1 MVTEDQGQTDGNASF
16 LRAARAGNLEK
27 LLEYLKGSIDI
38 NTSNANGLNALHLA
52 SKEGHENV
60 VAELL
65 KRGANVNAATKKGNT
80 ALHIASLAGQEQVVK
95 ILVQNSANVNVQ
107 SQNGFT
113 PLYMAAQEN
122 HDNVVRFL
130 LSNGANQSL
139 STEDGFTPLAVAL
152 QQGHNKVVSVLLEND
167 TIGKVRLPALHIAAK
182 KDDCKA
188 AALLLQNDHNPDVTS
203 KSGFTPLHISAHYGN
218 ENMALV
224 LLEKG
229 ADVNFLAK
237 HQITPLHVASKWG
250 KTNMVN
256 LLIDKGAKIDAATR
270 DGLTPLHCAARSGHD
285 QVVDMLVE
293 KGAPITAKT
302 KNGLAPLHMAA
313 QGDHVDCARILLYH
327 KVPVDDVTVDYLTP
341 LHVAA
346 HCGHVRVAKL
356 LLDRKADPNARAL
369 NGFTPLHIACKKN
382 RMKVV
387 ELLLKLGASIEATTE
402 SGLTPLHVAAFMGCM
417 NIVVFLIQNGTNP
430 DIPTVRGET
439 PLHLAA
445 RAHQTDIIR
454 ILLRNGAQVDAR
466 AREQQTPLH
475 IAARLGNV
483 DIVGLLLQHGAA
495 VDATTNDMYTSLH
508 IAAKEGQEEVASVL
522 IEHGA
527 STTVTTKK
535 GFTPLHLAAKYGNIK
550 VARLLL
556 QKDAPVD
563 AQGKNGVTP
572 LHVAAHY
579 DHVNV
584 ALLLLD
590 KGASPH
596 STAKN
601 GYTPLHVAAKK
612 NQMDIATTL
621 LEYGAKAN
629 VESKA
634 GFTPLHLAAQAGHT
648 DITTLLIEH
657 QADVNAAAKNGL
669 TPLHLCAQEDRV
681 KVAAILVKNGAVIDP
696 QTKAGYTPL
705 HVASHFGQVN
715 MVRFLL
721 QHAATVNSTTTHGY
735 TPLHQAAQQGH
746 TFVVTLLLEGK
757 ASPNTVTNQGQTPLS
772 IAQRLGYISVV
783 ESLKVV
789 TETVT
794 TTTTTVITEDKYKVV
809 APEIMQET
817 FLSDSED
824 EGGDDFEETTLFGKP
839 THATHVY
846 LPYYEGQKLQTR
858 EDTMAGDQSMRY
870 MTADDMKFLGD
881 DSLTIDVTKDEKPAE
896 NMVFNK
902 HTGAPLTIQEE
913 HLSPQ
918 YVNPNTEAFFVGNYA
933 PDNIDI
939 SRAPVH
945 SGKLKWKTFLVS
957 FMVDARGGAMRGCRH
972 SGVRVIIPPRK
983 APMPM
988 RITCRYLRKEKLAH
1002 PPPLMEGEACASR
1015 ILEVGPAGAKFL
1027 GPVILEVPHFA
1038 SMRGKEREITV
1049 LRSDSGETWKE
1060 HVPPPDDAVHDVLNE
1075 SFEGE
1080 EFSALEDLNTNRIT
1094 RIVTMD
1100 FPQYFAIITRI
1111 RQEVHTI
1118 GPEGGMVSSTVVPQV
1133 QAIFPEGALTKKIKV
1148 GLQAQPIPPELVSK
1162 MLGNRVGV
1170 SPIVTIEPRRR
1181 KFHKPITL
1189 TIPVPQAA
1197 SKGMINQYSGDAPTL
1212 RLLCSITGSTKSGA
1226 TTKAQWEDVTG
1237 STPLTF
1243 VNECVSFTTTV
1254 SARFW
1259 LMDCRQINEATK
1271 YATELYR
1278 EAVNVPFM
1286 AKFVVF
1292 IKRHEPMEAQ
1302 LRVFCMTDDKEDKT
1316 LENQKHFIEVAKSRD
1331 VEVLE
1336 GKSQYL
1342 EFVGN
1347 LVPVTKSGEQLT
1359 LMFQAFRENRLPFIV
1374 RVKDPHQEAVG
1385 RIAFMREPRVS
1396 RGDIPQTPICN
1407 LNIVLPDVCKAEGE
1421 YVDEIV
1427 TLERKYGYVQESGL
1441 ARGGMLQRADLRL
1454 VDVAREIGS
1463 DWERLAFQLDI
1474 PEWDV
1479 NTIKNRYPDNV
1490 KSQSLM
1496 MLQLWAQKPT
1506 IQAKGNVLEN
1516 ALRKIARADV
1526 LNNCMFNV
1534 HIISDEVEKA
1544 VAKIQQD
1551 QSEFDNI
1558 RVELGRSRE
1567 ASLQREMSLDVSYD
1581 EQDLMKRLVDVEE
1594 AESAEETSSE
1604 TGSVQ
1609 EKQLPETRKTPPKDT
1624 QEKQKVAV
1632 TETPITR
1639 EIAST
1644 KLPITEQIIVSHERI
1659 SGEEELK
1666 KPTKTPPPTP
1676 VDKEQEGQQ
1685 QVPDTDRKMYTTEKS
1700 QVLDDGTVKHS
1711 ITTVTKETVVHD
1723 LSELPEE
1730 LCKRVA
1736 ELAEAEERHLGDK
1749 DGRQVTV
1756 TTIKED
1762 GEAQPVVTTISSIG
1776 TSKTYP
1782 VEKHIVKEAQGADQK
1797 QVTSTVMTSRT
1808 FLGALNLTGKMD
1820 GKKTEKQILM
1830 LLDNEDQIEKEM
1842 KKTDTVLTSQA
1853 AIDKYGFKIDTS
1865 NTALTESQAVCLR
1878 DTGTSP
1884 IQTVS
1889 CTDRGISP
1897 IAVYAPRNV
1906 LFKGQ
1911 PRPYAGTS
1919 ELQIQG
1925 TLQFAN
1931 ELSETS
1937 QKQDSVTCEECPR
1950 EILLDRKVFDTVDG
1964 RAISESKLTLSSFGT
1979 GRTLDIHFKTDS
1991 QIEISYHSDFSTPK
2005 PLAYHVGI
2013 GTDEELS
2020 EQGSTSLS
2028 HSLAE
2033 SAVSP
2038 HKVKNI
2044 SHILPGHIEQKMKTR
2059 EIGTSASRN
2068 RISETFDAATSPIAG
2083 PTSEVA
2089 ISTESPEKSDI
2100 ASSPL
2105 LTESKSIGLSPMS
2118 DAGLEIL
2125 KEDIS
2130 AQTVSPGSLSV
2141 STSPLVELDPGNLIK
2156 SSMEELNLSNL
2167 QDETNQYY
2175 SFDSDLELEAGI
2187 EPKKIDSDTTLKT
2200 SSLDIVSKTEL
2211 PKETILQDSTGD
2223 NLMFSHFSDEI
2234 SVSKPKEE
2242 IKETSEFLITNS
2254 VLDQQVKKELEK
2266 INETYSLNTTERIEY
2281 DLTVEKQLLEKS
2293 MRTNS
2298 QIISDVLFTSSL
2310 EKTSREEQEQKKTEC
2325 ETKVMESEIMK
2336 RKTEDA
2342 IEVGE
2347 LQIESMKT
2355 ETKTKVGEPKIDTE
2369 KIENKMGIK
2378 SPEKKLKE
2386 RESQIKVNE
2395 VKVHSNKS
2403 DHEVNIDVTKIEPKK
2418 ESDIKFKEPEAD
2430 TKKKEPEMKVIELE
2444 VESKQTEPEEKIDK
2458 LEIKTKKAELD
2469 MKIKKSELELKK
2481 RESETTVIESKTD
2494 IRGRESVIKVGET
2507 ETRSKKAEIKMEV
2520 DISEKESKEQESEIK
2535 VDNAE
2540 ANANK
2545 SESEVKIEEAEIE
2558 PEIAEPDKKIR
2569 KSELKSRKKETEM
2582 KVGELEVE
2590 FKKKEPE
2597 GKICE
2602 TKTEPEEADPDIKIR
2617 ELELESKKTKTERK
2631 GKESKTEVKKKKPEI
2646 KVNVYGEELK
2656 SIEPEEKVE
2665 VEKVPKKAGPEM
2677 KVGESQVGLKKTE
2690 TEEKIE
2696 LMKEEADLKIREPE
2710 LKSKKSEPGMEVEKS
2725 KLDSKEAEPEV
2736 KIEKLEL
2743 ESQNIDSEIIVE
2755 KPKLTSR
2762 KIESERKVKELEMK
2776 TKESGL
2782 AMKPV
2787 ELEAKPKKTEFEIKV
2802 EEPEVSV
2809 NNIKFAPKSSESEL
2823 SVIPVNK
2830 ECEFQ
2835 QIKPE
2840 IEQTVQDYEQD
2851 EKDKFVIRSGVLK
2864 CEMEFDFGLKSKEL
2878 EKKHEAQQ
2886 IEEISS
2892 VHVTEPER
2900 SKTFFKNIK
2909 REYFVTSDT
2918 SSSTEFDISE
2928 ISETGMDIISEQHV
2942 EHEKVELKMAFTGK
2956 ENKLFPGK
2964 EVQGDKL
2971 QTQQVG
2977 IRCLFIETPEE
2988 LSKNLVTE
2996 VLIKESEEPNE
3007 QVFEN
3012 EVLRSYEEIQEGNDR
3027 TGTILTAPNGEDYTE
3042 STNNRAITTVKDE
3055 KLSLFKEVKQT
3066 PKQPVESDTMLLNDV
3081 KFGNRKR
3088 SSILTP
3094 KMGDSAGNFQK
3105 ETKVVYTEND
3115 LRIGTQEFAVETEE
3129 EAVDMKSQDV
3139 VTLEDICSALSDL
3152 PETDSLTSVTST
3164 SSSLE
3169 MVTRQQ
3175 VADTITCI
3183 SSSAKEAS
3191 LELESTQQEKIE
3203 FAMDHKRKE
3212 DDKQNHFLKQVYSED
3227 SSDFQTFQKSASQN
3241 MVDFT
3246 LFSESLN
3253 HISESETTESSGS
3266 SVSTQREYYPLTI
3279 AGPSEPTIISGTDI
3293 TEQTSSFQCKDLM
3306 DDYVNNNDKKLENF
3320 DTSNVSCIKT
3330 ESQVSHSIFPG
3341 IQQSERDKIAEKFEE
3356 TQEIPRTSSVEV
3368 TVHKEERVAENIES
3382 FCTAES
3388 VVGVSE
3394 EILDLDFSEE
3404 VLPNEETVMPTRERA
3419 EIVETFPMSFITYHV
3434 PSCYVGEEQRI
3445 CKSDVLPESLILHG
3459 ETNKDAF
3466 FDHKHFKEDEIDD
3479 SSEYLSERK
3488 NILHTF
3494 SPSYK
3499 EEIWEKK
3506 EAETSVVT
3514 SLKEWTET
3522 DEHGAVKRV
3531 MQNTSYVTS
3540 TTKQEAGVTPVKGDQ
3555 SKSDVQENRTTQS
3568 ILRPETFQRV
3578 LDPFEEGHEVTK
3590 VEENINTFFF
3600 KAETVASRSDLSPR
3614 IGDTSTVSGFRDFS
3628 NILIGNNETSVQE
3641 SGAYKNGSNPEM
3653 ITNQSDSST
3662 RISDASTVS
3671 AEQNKS
3677 RVQESLASIL
3687 VINPETVKD
3696 QSDSST
3702 RISDASTVSAE
3713 QNESVVQ
3720 ESLASIL
3727 VINPETVKDQSSL
3740 TTRISDAS
3748 AVLAEQNESKFE
3760 ESVASK
3766 SVINQE
3772 TVKDQSDSSTRIS
3785 DACIV
3790 SAEQNESRVQES
3802 LTSILVINPE
3812 MIKNQSD
3819 SSTRIGDANTVSDEQ
3834 NESGVQESL
3843 ASLLVINPEMI
3854 KDQSDSSTR
3863 ISDAST
3869 VSAEQNE
3876 SRIQENVVSRP
3887 IINPKT
3893 VKDESYS
3900 STRISDASTVSAEQN
3915 ESVVQESLASILVI
3929 NPETVKDQ
3937 SSLTTRISDA
3947 SAVLAE
3953 QNESKFEE
3961 SVASKSVIN
3970 QETVKYQSDLSTRI
3984 SDAFTVSDF
3993 IDFINVSVEHN
4004 ESIVQESVAFKSVIN
4019 PETVKDQSDS
4029 STGIYD
4035 AFAVADIIDF
4045 NNISAEQN
4053 EFRSKKTIINSETVK
4068 DQSDSSTRTDNTS
4081 RLSSVVNYNF
4091 IPDDKSKSPVTE
4103 NDVPNKD
4110 SNIPQHVTKCFNS
4123 FGETTDVCHVLN
4135 FSEKSDLLK
4144 TLTKPPGGSQSNMS
4158 TEKQLSEQVKKRK
4171 TNYSVESEYVE
4182 YPKTSNTSLEVQH
4195 ADYKQM
4201 HEYDTTKSGTI
4212 EEFGMAEKEFRM
4224 IQEQLLSENVEENY
4238 VSIDSLTATCS
4249 TKKEIEES
4257 NKISIEDKKM
4267 DMPSVQTDYSQS
4279 EFKQINNHA
4288 THQEFSNTF
4297 KKLLKEKQNIPGEIK
4312 KIICDGKM
4320 ICYYKS
4326 EKDPTSETESIYKLK
4341 SSVVPEVV
4349 QKNSSESNIKE
4360 NFAVGDKLASG
4371 EKQQKPVIP
4380 VLTKEQLF
4388 EFGFPNLALEKKE
4401 SLTLV
4406 EAERNKLHTSLTPK
4420 RFQVLELQEKKIPLS
4435 IGSDK
4440 KHQTTVASEVTKD
4453 TYRFQYLSLEE
4464 KQKQSQE
4471 TEVTDKIS
4479 TNLISHLTQN
4489 FSVEEKN
4496 NAPLVC
4502 SLQTFQRIAE
4512 AELPDDKNIG
4522 YKFQDLSLAAEKNV
4536 SPFIRKLQVSMIPEF
4551 TKCKPDSYDYKIQE
4565 SPLAAEKMMSQK
4577 YPEVTKTSPFMHTL
4591 QESLTLENVIP
4602 RGIHSVQEMQKSNV
4616 IPMVMEEELPHYKS
4630 HKFPYMKE
4638 KQEPLK
4644 TNSFVQSPHRTSV
4657 HEQIQIQES
4666 QCSNRHYESSLMEEV
4681 EKQVSSLLREIDKE
4695 SEITDYSK
4703 EQAWEKVDISIN
4715 QAQEEVNLSEVE
4727 YQRIFSKEDTLMSDK
4742 GPVAYDSEFENDS
4755 SSVAA
4760 TSEAS
4765 VLDVETSSLPES
4777 LIEEQTVGTTKMK
4790 LLVRIREPGK
4800 EDIETLFTKDYIDK
4814 DKQDTFTRILIRP
4827 PNPTSEMKSQS
4838 TRSYIVTPEP
4848 CEDMERDRVNRTPAS
4863 PVAFENSAFAG
4874 VDVIDAEGEGSCQV
4888 RSPYEVSPEKME
4900 WPDAEKTLDS
4910 SSKSVYEQQLTGS
4923 GEDSDLRGSRL
4934 TTLSTRTI
4942 TTQSTPTIVPS
4953 TGSHQISV
4961 SPPSQNVQE
4970 ILGQLKNEGDSSH
4983 LVHPPAKDD

>member
-1 MVTEDQGQTDGNASF
+1 MVAEENWTDGNASF

-52 SKEGHENV
+52 SKEGHEHV

-80 ALHIASLAGQEQVVK
+80 ALHIASLAGQEPVVK
-95 ILVQNSANVNVQ
+95 ILVQNGANVNVQ

-250 KTNMVN
+250 KTNMVT

-293 KGAPITAKT
+293 RGAPITAKT

-313 QGDHVDCARILLYH
+313 QGDHVDSARILLYH
-327 KVPVDDVTVDYLTP
+327 KVPVDDVTVDYLTA

-387 ELLLKLGASIEATTE
+387 ELLLKHGASIEATTE

-417 NIVVFLIQNGTNP
+417 NIVVYLIQNGTNP

-522 IEHGA
+522 VEHGA

-596 STAKN
+596 STSKN

-696 QTKAGYTPL
+696 QSKAGYTPL

-721 QHAATVNSTTTHGY
+721 QHAATVNSTTSHGY

-858 EDTMAGDQSMRY
+858 EDTMTGDQSMRY

-896 NMVFNK
+896 SMVFSK
-902 HTGAPLTIQEE
+902 HAGAPLTVQEE

-1170 SPIVTIEPRRR
+1170 SPIVTVEPRRR

-1316 LENQKHFIEVAKSRD
+1316 LESQKHFIEVAKSRD

-1396 RGDIPQTPICN
+1396 RGDLPQTPICN

-1441 ARGGMLQRADLRL
+1441 AKGGMLQRADLRL

-1463 DWERLAFQLDI
+1463 EWERLAFQLDI

-1479 NTIKNRYPDNV
+1479 NTIKNECPDNV

-1496 MLQLWAQKPT
+1496 MLQLWVQKPT

-1516 ALRKIARADV
+1516 ALRKIAREDV

-1534 HIISDEVEKA
+1534 HIVSDEVEKA
-1544 VAKIQQD
+1544 VAKVQQD

-1581 EQDLMKRLVDVEE
+1581 EQDLMKE

-1609 EKQLPETRKTPPKDT
+1609 ERQLPETRKTPPKDGR
-1624 QEKQKVAV
+1624 EIQKVTV
-1632 TETPITR
+1632 TEIPITR
-1639 EIAST
+1639 EVAGT
-1644 KLPITEQIIVSHERI
+1644 KLPVTEQIIVSHERI

-1676 VDKEQEGQQ
+1676 VDKEQKGQQ
-1685 QVPDTDRKMYTTEKS
+1685 QLPDTDRKIYTTEKS

-1723 LSELPEE
+1723 LSELPEK

-1736 ELAEAEERHLGDK
+1736 ELAEAEERPLGDK
-1749 DGRQVTV
+1749 DGRQVTL
-1756 TTIKED
+1756 TTIKKD
-1762 GEAQPVVTTISSIG
+1762 GEAQPVVTTISSTD

-1782 VEKHIVKEAQGADQK
+1782 VEKHIVREAQGADQE
-1797 QVTSTVMTSRT
+1797 QVTSTVLTSRT
-1808 FLGALNLTGKMD
+1808 FLGELNLTGKMV
-1820 GKKTEKQILM
+1820 GEKTKKQILM
-1830 LLDNEDQIEKEM
+1830 LLDNENQIREEM
-1842 KKTDTVLTSQA
+1842 KKPDTVLTSQA
-1853 AIDKYGFKIDTS
+1853 VIDKFGFNIDTS
-1865 NTALTESQAVCLR
+1865 NTPLTESQALCVT

-1884 IQTVS
+1884 IQAVS

-1897 IAVYAPRNV
+1897 IAVYSPRNV
-1906 LFKGQ
+1906 LFREQ
-1911 PRPYAGTS
+1911 PRQYVGTS
-1919 ELQIQG
+1919 ELQVQG

-1931 ELSETS
+1931 ELPETS
-1937 QKQDSVTCEECPR
+1937 QKQDSVTCEECPI

-1964 RAISESKLTLSSFGT
+1964 RATSESKLTLSSFGT

-1991 QIEISYHSDFSTPK
+1991 QIEISYHSDFSTSK

-2020 EQGSTSLS
+2020 EQGSSSLS
-2028 HSLAE
+2028 QSLTE
-2033 SAVSP
+2033 SAIGP
-2038 HKVKNI
+2038 HREKDS
-2044 SHILPGHIEQKMKTR
+2044 SHILPGDIEQKMKKR
-2059 EIGTSASRN
+2059 EMGTGTSRN
-2068 RISETFDAATSPIAG
+2068 GISEKFDAATSPIVG
-2083 PTSEVA
+2083 LTSEAA

-2141 STSPLVELDPGNLIK
+2141 STSPLVELDPSNLVR
-2156 SSMEELNLSNL
+2156 SSMEELNLPNL

-2175 SFDSDLELEAGI
+2175 SFDSDLESEAGI
-2187 EPKKIDSDTTLKT
+2187 EHKKIDVGNGITLKT
-2200 SSLDIVSKTEL
+2200 SSLDIVSKIEL
-2211 PKETILQDSTGD
+2211 PKENILQELKDD
-2223 NLMFSHFSDEI
+2223 KLMFFQFSDET
-2234 SVSKPKEE
+2234 SVSKSKQET
-2242 IKETSEFLITNS
+2242 KETSEFLITSS
-2254 VLDQQVKKELEK
+2254 VLEQQTKRELEK
-2266 INETYSLNTTERIEY
+2266 ISKAVSLNTTEGKEH
-2281 DLTVEKQLLEKS
+2281 DLTDEKELLQKS
-2293 MRTNS
+2293 MKTNPQFS
-2298 QIISDVLFTSSL
+2298 PDVLFTSSL
-2310 EKTSREEQEQKKTEC
+2310 KKISKEEQEQKETDH
-2325 ETKVMESEIMK
+2325 ETKVAESEMMK
-2336 RKTEDA
+2336 RKTEHDM
-2342 IEVGE
+2342 EVGE
-2347 LQIESMKT
+2347 IEIESKK
-2355 ETKTKVGEPKIDTE
+2355 TKTKVIEPKIESEKSEPEIKVGETQIDIE
-2369 KIENKMGIK
+2369 KIEREMGVK
-2378 SPEKKLKE
+2378 EPEKESKE
-2386 RESQIKVNE
+2386 KESQIKVSE
-2395 VKVHSNKS
+2395 AKVNLNKS
-2403 DHEVNIDVTKIEPKK
+2403 DHVVKIDETKIEPKK
-2418 ESDIKFKEPEAD
+2418 AESEIKFKKPKIE
-2430 TKKKEPEMKVIELE
+2430 TKKKEPEMKAGEPE
-2444 VESKQTEPEEKIDK
+2444 VGSMKTEPKNKIGET
-2458 LEIKTKKAELD
+2458 EIKTKKAEHD
-2469 MKIKKSELELKK
+2469 MKISKSELESK
-2481 RESETTVIESKTD
+2481 RKESEIMEPKINTIE
-2494 IRGRESVIKVGET
+2494 REPEMKVGET
-2507 ETRSKKAEIKMEV
+2507 EIEAKKTEIEMEV
-2520 DISEKESKEQESEIK
+2520 EVSEKESKKRESQIEVDKAEIY
-2535 VDNAE
+2535 
-2540 ANANK
+2540 ANK
-2545 SESEVKIEEAEIE
+2545 SESEVKIEEVVIE
-2558 PEIAEPDKKIR
+2558 PEKAEPDMKIR
-2569 KSELKSRKKETEM
+2569 ESEFESRKRESEM

-2590 FKKKEPE
+2590 SKEKESE
-2597 GKICE
+2597 GKIYE
-2602 TKTEPEEADPDIKIR
+2602 AKIEPKKVEPDIKIR
-2617 ELELESKKTKTERK
+2617 EQELESKKTEAERNV
-2631 GKESKTEVKKKKPEI
+2631 KEPNIEAKKKSEI
-2646 KVNVYGEELK
+2646 GEVQ
-2656 SIEPEEKVE
+2656 I
-2665 VEKVPKKAGPEM
+2665 VPKKAVPEM
-2677 KVGESQVGLKKTE
+2677 KVDESQVELKKRE
-2690 TEEKIE
+2690 PEE
-2696 LMKEEADLKIREPE
+2696 KIREPE
-2710 LKSKKSEPGMEVEKS
+2710 LESWEK
-2725 KLDSKEAEPEV
+2725 
-2736 KIEKLEL
+2736 
-2743 ESQNIDSEIIVE
+2743 DSEMKIG
-2755 KPKLTSR
+2755 KPKLTSMKFEPGR
-2762 KIESERKVKELEMK
+2762 KIKELEIK
-2776 TKESGL
+2776 TKESEL
-2782 AMKPV
+2782 AMKI
-2787 ELEAKPKKTEFEIKV
+2787 EESEAKPKKSELEIKV
-2802 EEPEVSV
+2802 NEPEVSV
-2809 NNIKFAPKSSESEL
+2809 NKIKFASKSSESEMF
-2823 SVIPVNK
+2823 VIPVDK

-2835 QIKPE
+2835 QTELE
-2840 IEQTVQDYEQD
+2840 IEQTIQHHEQG
-2851 EKDKFVIRSGVLK
+2851 EKDKFVIRSSVLK
-2864 CEMEFDFGLKSKEL
+2864 CETELDFGLKSREL
-2878 EKKHEAQQ
+2878 EKRHEAQQ
-2886 IEEISS
+2886 KEETYS
-2892 VHVTEPER
+2892 VYVTEAEG
-2900 SKTFFKNIK
+2900 SKTFFKDIRSK
-2909 REYFVTSDT
+2909 DVVTSDII
-2918 SSSTEFDISE
+2918 SSAEFDVSE
-2928 ISETGMDIISEQHV
+2928 ISETGIDLISEQHV
-2942 EHEKVELKMAFTGK
+2942 EREKTEIEMDFTGK
-2956 ENKLFPGK
+2956 ENKHFTGEEP
-2964 EVQGDKL
+2964 QGDKL

-2988 LSKNLVTE
+2988 LSKSLVTE
-2996 VLIKESEEPNE
+2996 VLIKESKEPDK
-3007 QVFEN
+3007 QVFKK
-3012 EVLRSYEEIQEGNDR
+3012 EVLRSYEEIQEGNGR
-3027 TGTILTAPNGEDYTE
+3027 TGTVLAAPDSEYYTE
-3042 STNNRAITTVKDE
+3042 STKNRAVTTVKDE
-3055 KLSLFKEVKQT
+3055 GLSLFKEVKQT
-3066 PKQPVESDTMLLNDV
+3066 SEQPVESDTVLFSDV

-3088 SSILTP
+3088 SSILTQ
-3094 KMGDSAGNFQK
+3094 KTGNSAGIFQK
-3105 ETKVVYTEND
+3105 ETKVYYTEND
-3115 LRIGTQEFAVETEE
+3115 LRVGTQEFTVEIEE
-3129 EAVDMKSQDV
+3129 EAVDMKSQDIL
-3139 VTLEDICSALSDL
+3139 TLEDMCSALSDL

-3169 MVTRQQ
+3169 MLTKQQ
-3175 VADTITCI
+3175 VADTITCVL
-3183 SSSAKEAS
+3183 SSAKEAS
-3191 LELESTQQEKIE
+3191 SEPESIQQEIPE
-3203 FAMDHKRKE
+3203 FAMDLKRKE
-3212 DDKQNHFLKQVYSED
+3212 NEKQKLFLKQVHTVD
-3227 SSDFQTFQKSASQN
+3227 SSDFQTFQKSASLN

-3246 LFSESLN
+3246 LFSEPLN

-3266 SVSTQREYYPLTI
+3266 SVSTQRECYPLTI
-3279 AGPSEPTIISGTDI
+3279 AGPSEPTIISETDI
-3293 TEQTSSFQCKDLM
+3293 TEQNSSFQCEDLL
-3306 DDYVNNNDKKLENF
+3306 DDCINDNGKKLEVFDASNF
-3320 DTSNVSCIKT
+3320 SCIKT
-3330 ESQVSHSIFPG
+3330 DSQLSHNIFPG
-3341 IQQSERDKIAEKFEE
+3341 SQQSKSDKIDETFEE
-3356 TQEIPRTSSVEV
+3356 TQENLRTSSVEV
-3368 TVHKEERVAENIES
+3368 AVHKEEQR
-3382 FCTAES
+3382 AES
-3388 VVGVSE
+3388 VESFSIAESVIGVGE

-3404 VLPNEETVMPTRERA
+3404 VVPNEETVMPTRERA
-3419 EIVETFPMSFITYHV
+3419 EIVETFPMSFVTYHV
-3434 PSCYVGEEQRI
+3434 PSCHVGEEQII
-3445 CKSDVLPESLILHG
+3445 CKSKVLPENLMLQG
-3459 ETNKDAF
+3459 ETSKDPF
-3466 FDHKHFKEDEIDD
+3466 SEQKHFKEDEIVD

-3488 NILHTF
+3488 NILYTF
-3494 SPSYK
+3494 PSSYK
-3499 EEIWEKK
+3499 EKIWEKK

-3514 SLKEWTET
+3514 SCKEWTET

-3531 MQNTSYVTS
+3531 MQNTSYITS
-3540 TTKQEAGVTPVKGDQ
+3540 TTQQEAGVT
-3555 SKSDVQENRTTQS
+3555 
-3568 ILRPETFQRV
+3568 
-3578 LDPFEEGHEVTK
+3578 
-3590 VEENINTFFF
+3590 
-3600 KAETVASRSDLSPR
+3600 
-3614 IGDTSTVSGFRDFS
+3614 
-3628 NILIGNNETSVQE
+3628 
-3641 SGAYKNGSNPEM
+3641 
-3653 ITNQSDSST
+3653 
-3662 RISDASTVS
+3662 
-3671 AEQNKS
+3671 
-3677 RVQESLASIL
+3677 
-3687 VINPETVKD
+3687 
-3696 QSDSST
+3696 
-3702 RISDASTVSAE
+3702 
-3713 QNESVVQ
+3713 
-3720 ESLASIL
+3720 
-3727 VINPETVKDQSSL
+3727 
-3740 TTRISDAS
+3740 
-3748 AVLAEQNESKFE
+3748 
-3760 ESVASK
+3760 
-3766 SVINQE
+3766 
-3772 TVKDQSDSSTRIS
+3772 
-3785 DACIV
+3785 
-3790 SAEQNESRVQES
+3790 
-3802 LTSILVINPE
+3802 
-3812 MIKNQSD
+3812 
-3819 SSTRIGDANTVSDEQ
+3819 
-3834 NESGVQESL
+3834 
-3843 ASLLVINPEMI
+3843 
-3854 KDQSDSSTR
+3854 
-3863 ISDAST
+3863 
-3869 VSAEQNE
+3869 
-3876 SRIQENVVSRP
+3876 
-3887 IINPKT
+3887 
-3893 VKDESYS
+3893 
-3900 STRISDASTVSAEQN
+3900 
-3915 ESVVQESLASILVI
+3915 
-3929 NPETVKDQ
+3929 
-3937 SSLTTRISDA
+3937 
-3947 SAVLAE
+3947 
-3953 QNESKFEE
+3953 
-3961 SVASKSVIN
+3961 
-3970 QETVKYQSDLSTRI
+3970 
-3984 SDAFTVSDF
+3984 
-3993 IDFINVSVEHN
+3993 
-4004 ESIVQESVAFKSVIN
+4004 
-4019 PETVKDQSDS
+4019 
-4029 STGIYD
+4029 
-4035 AFAVADIIDF
+4035 
-4045 NNISAEQN
+4045 
-4053 EFRSKKTIINSETVK
+4053 
-4068 DQSDSSTRTDNTS
+4068 
-4081 RLSSVVNYNF
+4081 
-4091 IPDDKSKSPVTE
+4091 
-4103 NDVPNKD
+4103 
-4110 SNIPQHVTKCFNS
+4110 
-4123 FGETTDVCHVLN
+4123 
-4135 FSEKSDLLK
+4135 
-4144 TLTKPPGGSQSNMS
+4144 
-4158 TEKQLSEQVKKRK
+4158 
-4171 TNYSVESEYVE
+4171 
-4182 YPKTSNTSLEVQH
+4182 
-4195 ADYKQM
+4195 
-4201 HEYDTTKSGTI
+4201 
-4212 EEFGMAEKEFRM
+4212 
-4224 IQEQLLSENVEENY
+4224 
-4238 VSIDSLTATCS
+4238 
-4249 TKKEIEES
+4249 
-4257 NKISIEDKKM
+4257 
-4267 DMPSVQTDYSQS
+4267 
-4279 EFKQINNHA
+4279 
-4288 THQEFSNTF
+4288 
-4297 KKLLKEKQNIPGEIK
+4297 
-4312 KIICDGKM
+4312 
-4320 ICYYKS
+4320 
-4326 EKDPTSETESIYKLK
+4326 
-4341 SSVVPEVV
+4341 
-4349 QKNSSESNIKE
+4349 
-4360 NFAVGDKLASG
+4360 
-4371 EKQQKPVIP
+4371 
-4380 VLTKEQLF
+4380 
-4388 EFGFPNLALEKKE
+4388 ALE
-4401 SLTLV
+4401 
-4406 EAERNKLHTSLTPK
+4406 
-4420 RFQVLELQEKKIPLS
+4420 
-4435 IGSDK
+4435 
-4440 KHQTTVASEVTKD
+4440 
-4453 TYRFQYLSLEE
+4453 
-4464 KQKQSQE
+4464 
-4471 TEVTDKIS
+4471 
-4479 TNLISHLTQN
+4479 
-4489 FSVEEKN
+4489 
-4496 NAPLVC
+4496 
-4502 SLQTFQRIAE
+4502 
-4512 AELPDDKNIG
+4512 
-4522 YKFQDLSLAAEKNV
+4522 
-4536 SPFIRKLQVSMIPEF
+4536 
-4551 TKCKPDSYDYKIQE
+4551 
-4565 SPLAAEKMMSQK
+4565 
-4577 YPEVTKTSPFMHTL
+4577 
-4591 QESLTLENVIP
+4591 
-4602 RGIHSVQEMQKSNV
+4602 
-4616 IPMVMEEELPHYKS
+4616 
-4630 HKFPYMKE
+4630 
-4638 KQEPLK
+4638 EP
-4644 TNSFVQSPHRTSV
+4644 S
-4657 HEQIQIQES
+4657 
-4666 QCSNRHYESSLMEEV
+4666 
-4681 EKQVSSLLREIDKE
+4681 
-4695 SEITDYSK
+4695 
-4703 EQAWEKVDISIN
+4703 
-4715 QAQEEVNLSEVE
+4715 
-4727 YQRIFSKEDTLMSDK
+4727 
-4742 GPVAYDSEFENDS
+4742 
-4755 SSVAA
+4755 
-4760 TSEAS
+4760 
-4765 VLDVETSSLPES
+4765 
-4777 LIEEQTVGTTKMK
+4777 
-4790 LLVRIREPGK
+4790 
-4800 EDIETLFTKDYIDK
+4800 
-4814 DKQDTFTRILIRP
+4814 
-4827 PNPTSEMKSQS
+4827 
-4838 TRSYIVTPEP
+4838 
-4848 CEDMERDRVNRTPAS
+4848 EDMERDRVDRTPAS

-4900 WPDAEKTLDS
+4900 WTDAEKTLDS

-4923 GEDSDLRGSRL
+4923 GEDGDLHGSRL

-4942 TTQSTPTIVPS
+4942 TTQSTPTMAPS
-4953 TGSHQISV
+4953 TGSHQTPV
-4961 SPPSQNVQE
+4961 SPSSQE
-4970 ILGQLKNEGDSSH
+4970 ILDQFMNEGDSSH
-4983 LVHPPAKDD
+4983 